1 MVIDPTGSSRD
12 STSRAHTHTTDGGGE
27 AFERR
32 VLTQRRRKQGQHTV
46 NKILGGPKTH
56 WHLRHITQHS
66 RPHTRAA
73 AAEGVLLWPSSALPS
88 LHLHAPVDTQAK
100 NKTLAAAV
108 AHPKKEKEE
117 EEDDFDSWPPLR
129 QTGSST
135 IDPIRASTTHTQM
148 LLLLLLYIQ
157 TQDTER
163 ETNDDDSW

>member
-1 MVIDPTGSSRD
+1 MAEERLLREKSFDPKTKKTGP
-12 STSRAHTHTTDGGGE
+12 AH
-27 AFERR
+27 
-32 VLTQRRRKQGQHTV
+32 GQQ
-46 NKILGGPKTH
+46 NLGGAQTH

-117 EEDDFDSWPPLR
+117 EDDFDSWPPLR